1 MAGVSEELTSE
12 NWKQAWKTVFHFAF
26 KKKIIQSGLGLGL
39 GLVGLCWGIA
49 PGSTA
54 PLQDSPKALVDEA
67 WQFLNQYYID
77 PQFNEQDWQGLRTDL
92 LSRSYSSPDQAYAV
106 IQQTLARLGDPYTRF
121 LPPREYSQLMRQTQG
136 EQVDVGLVLQEDGD
150 ILRVAAIVPQSLAT
164 KANLKVGDEIVT
176 INGRSTD
183 RLTLERAQTLMKG
196 PAGSAVKLSVK
207 RGNEK
212 PFIVEIERKGK
223 IDPTVQYQT
232 FSLAGTAVGYIRLSG
247 FNSTSSQ
254 DMAAAVQALKK
265 SKVQGFI
272 LDLRYNPGGLLDAG
286 IDIARQWLPSGV
298 IVRIRQQQDQAQ
310 EVRANQTA
318 LTNLPLVILVNNNSA
333 SASEIL
339 AGALQDQKRALVVGT
354 HTFGKARVQAVH
366 EMSDGSALVV
376 TVARYLTPSGRDIA
390 QQGIIP
396 DVIVPASPGMDQE
409 LRLNPQAIPSPK
421 DPIVAK
427 SLELLATQIQ
437 TPLVVR

>member
-1 MAGVSEELTSE
+1 MATVSEELTSE
-12 NWKQAWKTVFHFAF
+12 SWKQAQKTVFYVAI
-26 KKKIIQSGLGLGL
+26 KKKIIQTGLGFGL

-49 PGSTA
+49 PGLTA

-77 PQFNEQDWQGLRTDL
+77 PKFNEQDWQGLRTDL
-92 LSRSYSSPDQAYAV
+92 LSRSYTSPDQAYAT

-136 EQVDVGLVLQEDGD
+136 EQVDVGLVLREDGD
-150 ILRVAAIVPQSLAT
+150 TLRVAAIVPQSLAT
-164 KANLKVGDEIVT
+164 KADVKIGDEVMT
-176 INGRSTD
+176 INGRGTD

-196 PAGSAVKLSVK
+196 PAGSAVKLSIK
-207 RGNEK
+207 RGDEK
-212 PFIVEIERKGK
+212 PFIVEIKREGK
-223 IDPTVQYQT
+223 IDPTVQFQT
-232 FSLAGTAVGYIRLSG
+232 FSLAGTPVGYIRLSG
-247 FNSTSSQ
+247 FNSTSSK

-286 IDIARQWLPSGV
+286 IDIARQWLPNGV
-298 IVRIRQQQDQAQ
+298 IVRIRQQQNRAQ

-396 DVIVPASPGMDQE
+396 DVIVPVSAGVDQA
-409 LRLNPQAIPSPK
+409 LRLNPQAVASPK
-421 DPIVAK
+421 DPVVAK
-427 SLELLATQIQ
+427 SLELLAAQIQ
-437 TPLVVR
+437 APLVVR

>member
-1 MAGVSEELTSE
+1 MAEVSEELTSE
-12 NWKQAWKTVFHFAF
+12 CRNQAGKAVFQLIV
-26 KKKIIQSGLGLGL
+26 KRKMLQSGLGLGL
-39 GLVGLCWGIA
+39 GLLGFWFGASPGLA
-49 PGSTA
+49 A

-77 PQFNEQDWQGLRTDL
+77 PKFNEQDWQSLRTDL
-92 LSRSYSSPDQAYAV
+92 LSRNYSSPDQAYAT
-106 IQQTLARLGDPYTRF
+106 IQQTLATLGDPYTRF

-150 ILRVAAIVPQSLAT
+150 ILQVAAIVPQSLAT
-164 KANLKVGDEIVT
+164 KANVKVGDEIVT

-207 RGNEK
+207 RGSEK
-212 PFIVEIERKGK
+212 PFMVEIKREGK

-232 FSLAGTAVGYIRLSG
+232 FSLAGTPVGYIRLSG

-298 IVRIRQQQDQAQ
+298 IVRIRQQQDEPQ

-396 DVIVPASPGMDQE
+396 DVIVPESPGIDQE
-409 LRLNPQAIPSPK
+409 LRLNPQAIPSPR